1 MSTPVHI
8 LLKKGLQPLLL
19 LVLLVGLL
27 SPPGRGFA
35 EVNAQALAEELLQEM
50 TAQERVGQLVL
61 VTFTGTDVEPE
72 SAIYDLITNH
82 HVGGVVLEASNDNI
96 IGPEGTASEL
106 LKLTNSL
113 QQQEWEFSQS
123 SVMDPVSGDFYLPN
137 YIPLIVAISQEG
149 DGYPHSNIL
158 NGMTPLPNSMAL
170 GATWN
175 PNLATQS
182 GEVLGRELSALG
194 INMLLGP
201 SLDVL
206 EDPNP
211 DVPGDLGTRT
221 YGGDPFW
228 VGEFGKA
235 FVSGLH
241 RGSEGRIAVI
251 GKYFPGR
258 GSSDRLPEEEV
269 ATIRKTME
277 QLKVIELAP
286 FFAVTGDAPSTE
298 QAVDGLLT
306 SHIKYQGLQ
315 SNIRATTRP
324 ISFDPQA
331 FNQLMSLPALAIWR
345 QEGGLMVSDEL
356 GSRAVRRFYDPSG
369 ETFNARF
376 VARDA
381 FLAGNDLLYLGDF
394 TSSEFPDQYATIV
407 ATLDFFTQ
415 KYREDAAFAQRVD
428 EAVLR
433 ILKLKF
439 RLFEDFEIDLVLT
452 GEEGLEELGKS
463 QQVTFEVARQGAT
476 LISPSEQELDTLLPN
491 SPTLSERIVFITDS
505 FDIQQCSD
513 CPLQPILPVESMQEA
528 VLRLYGPESGAQ
540 IQRRNLLSYS
550 FAHIISMLDRGPG
563 KTEVEYHI
571 RNAQWI
577 VFSILDV
584 RSQRPT
590 SLALRRFLAERP
602 DLLRGKQVVVFA
614 FNAPYF
620 LDATD
625 ISKLTAYYALYS
637 KSPQFVEVAA
647 RLLFGEIRPTVGHLP
662 VAVDGIGYDLIS
674 ATSPDPEQT
683 IRLFLDL
690 PSTQQGTPEAFAEQ
704 EFRVGDLIPV
714 RTGVIV
720 DRNGNPIPDNTL
732 VTFVLTNIG
741 ERNTILK
748 EIVSATTGGIGR
760 AAFPVEVLGNLEI
773 SASSE
778 PALASDVISLNIA
791 GERPTSTT
799 SPTSTDEPTVTVTVT
814 PTATPAPA
822 GAEEDSETSAWDSLV
837 RWLVAVGV
845 ALLTSWSAYRFALLA
860 GQVRWSMRTGLCVLI
875 GGLLL
880 YSYSALDLPGVVW
893 LTEQIGQ
900 FASILITL
908 TGNLLGFGVAW
919 LWRNRFNRV
928 EFSGR

>member
-428 EAVLR
+428 EAALR

-625 ISKLTAYYALYS
+625 ISKLTAYYGLYS
-637 KSPQFVEVAA
+637 KQPQFLEVAA
-647 RLLFGEIRPTVGHLP
+647 RLLFKELSAPGASP
-662 VAVDGIGYDLIS
+662 VSVSGTNYVLSEAL
-674 ATSPDPEQT
+674 SPDLDQT
-683 IRLFLDL
+683 IKITLYLSSLGPPAEDVE
-690 PSTQQGTPEAFAEQ
+690 TPEP
-704 EFRVGDLIPV
+704 PV
-714 RTGVIV
+714 EYRTGDTVVIQTGRIL
-720 DRNGNPIPDNTL
+720 DNNGHQIPDN
-732 VTFVLTNIG
+732 
-741 ERNTILK
+741 
-748 EIVSATTGGIGR
+748 
-760 AAFPVEVLGNLEI
+760 
-773 SASSE
+773 
-778 PALASDVISLNIA
+778 
-791 GERPTSTT
+791 
-799 SPTSTDEPTVTVTVT
+799 
-814 PTATPAPA
+814 
-822 GAEEDSETSAWDSLV
+822 SLV
-837 RWLVAVGV
+837 RFSITTTTTEGTTNQREITVLTISGEARTSIILDTAGITQIQASIGDPSPESEIIQIDVAVGEEV
-845 ALLTSWSAYRFALLA
+845 TGLPTDTVSPGDEEGTPPADGGESNGNDPPPRDYTSLGDWLVTLFVTVFIGLFAYQAGALA
-860 GQVRWSMRTGLCVLI
+860 GQVRWGVRWGLAALI
-875 GGLLL
+875 GGLAVNTYL
-880 YSYSALDLPGVVW
+880 SFNLPGV
-893 LTEQIGQ
+893 
-900 FASILITL
+900 AALITRYQIWGIVIC
-908 TGNLLGFGVAW
+908 TMIGAFLGWGAGV
-919 LWRNRFNRV
+919 LWRRF
-928 EFSGR
+928 SK